1 MHATGVSTSLLL
13 AAALLC
19 LTCAKKDPA
28 SLGADGGARSSLL
41 ARYET
46 GPAPAET
53 EPPAE
58 ESAKVDGIVP
68 GIEPET
74 EPPLYGRAVWNV
86 VTVYDKPDMRSLHL
100 GYLRKGAVVVLE
112 DAKVADKT
120 PKKPS
125 CRKGWWML
133 ADGGG
138 YICSSKGVEAHKDLQ
153 PSDLYPMPPATDA
166 PMPYSYG
173 HIMVDLTPLYERPPT
188 SEEEAQVDAW
198 VAQTKK
204 ELKNKAL
211 EKEQAKLEAD
221 KKKKEKAKEAA
232 PTPEPASEAEAIPA
246 SEPAPPAPAESAAAE
261 EEAAATP
268 AALSP
273 VEGQPTPV
281 AQDPEPEE
289 EEADEGIPFDFVRML
304 MLKGFYISID
314 RQTIHHGE
322 KWYRTIKGQYV
333 KAEKVFPVNI
343 RIRGGKELEQ
353 GFSFPA
359 GIVLRETIF
368 ERVWNKK
375 KNHIMKNRDV
385 VYDKFFVFKIH
396 GKQIDKV
403 NDIDA
408 VFYEID
414 EPGETMVLSW
424 SIVPVMKKEPP
435 PPEVPEHG
443 KWIHVD
449 VSDQTLTAYEGEQ
462 PVFLT
467 LISSGNEK
475 QDEEYMTPRGTFWM
489 QSKHVSATMDN
500 LALDDG
506 SYSIEDVPWTMYF
519 HSSYALHGAFWH
531 SVFGH
536 QRSHGCVN
544 MTPRDAK
551 WIFDWSEPRLP
562 LGWHGVVA
570 TKDRPGTVVKVT
582 D

>member
-1 MHATGVSTSLLL
+1 MDLPLTRVRTPLLL
-13 AAALLC
+13 ALAALC
-19 LTCAKKDPA
+19 LTCARKDPA
-28 SLGADGGARSSLL
+28 PPPGPGEAPSTLL
-41 ARYET
+41 AKYETGPPPEET
-46 GPAPAET
+46 GPAP
-53 EPPAE
+53 E
-58 ESAKVDGIVP
+58 EGPKVEGIVP

-74 EPPLYGRAVWNV
+74 EPPLYGRAIWNV

-112 DAKVADKT
+112 DARVEDKT

-138 YICSSKGVEAHKDLQ
+138 YICSSKGVETGKELQ
-153 PSDLYPMPPATDA
+153 PSDLYPVPPATDA
-166 PMPYSYG
+166 PMPYAYG

-188 SEEEAQVDAW
+188 AEEEAQVDAW
-198 VAQTKK
+198 VAKTKK
-204 ELKNKAL
+204 ELKQKAL

-221 KKKKEKAKEAA
+221 KKKKEEAKETAPEPPPAGESEQEASAA
-232 PTPEPASEAEAIPA
+232 PEPA
-246 SEPAPPAPAESAAAE
+246 APAEAKPEPPADGPAE
-261 EEAAATP
+261 PE
-268 AALSP
+268 P
-273 VEGQPTPV
+273 VEQE
-281 AQDPEPEE
+281 PEPEE
-289 EEADEGIPFDFVRML
+289 KEDKEGIPFDFVRML
-304 MLKGFYISID
+304 MLKGFYVSID
-314 RQTIHHGE
+314 RETIHRGE
-322 KWYRTIKGQYV
+322 KWYRTIRGQYV

-343 RIRGGKELEQ
+343 RIRGGKELDE

-368 ERVWNKK
+368 ERVWNPK
-375 KNHIMKNRDV
+375 KNHIMKNKDV
-385 VYDKFFVFKIH
+385 VYDKFFVFQIH
-396 GKQIDKV
+396 GKQVDKV

-408 VFYEID
+408 AFYEID
-414 EPGETMVLSW
+414 ETGEKMVLSW
-424 SIVPVMKKEPP
+424 SIVPIMKKEPP

-449 VSDQTLTAYEGEQ
+449 ISDQTLTAYEGEQ

-475 QDEEYMTPRGTFWM
+475 EDEEYMTPRGTFWL

-536 QRSHGCVN
+536 LRSHGCVN
-544 MTPRDAK
+544 MTPKDAK

>member
-1 MHATGVSTSLLL
+1 MKIPATGVRVVLPL
-13 AAALLC
+13 ALAGLC
-19 LTCAKKDPA
+19 LTCARKEAATGPEPDEAP
-28 SLGADGGARSSLL
+28 STLL
-41 ARYET
+41 AKYET
-46 GPAPAET
+46 GPPPAET
-53 EPPAE
+53 EPPPE
-58 ESAKVDGIVP
+58 ESARVEGIVP

-112 DAKVADKT
+112 EGRVEDKT

-138 YICSSKGVEAHKDLQ
+138 YICSSKGVETSKDLQ
-153 PSDLYPMPPATDA
+153 PSDLYPVPPATDA

-188 SEEEAQVDAW
+188 AEEEAQVDEW
-198 VAQTKK
+198 VRQKK
-204 ELKNKAL
+204 IELKKKAL

-221 KKKKEKAKEAA
+221 KKKKEVAKETA
-232 PTPEPASEAEAIPA
+232 
-246 SEPAPPAPAESAAAE
+246 PAPPPAEEGGDEAPAAPEEPAAE
-261 EEAAATP
+261 KP
-268 AALSP
+268 APPPEKPADTEP
-273 VEGQPTPV
+273 VEQE
-281 AQDPEPEE
+281 PEPEE
-289 EEADEGIPFDFVRML
+289 EQDKEGIPFDFVRML
-304 MLKGFYISID
+304 MLKGFYVSID
-314 RQTIHHGE
+314 RETINRGE
-322 KWYRTIKGQYV
+322 KWYRTIRGQYV
-333 KAEKVFPVNI
+333 KAEKVFPVDI
-343 RIRGGKELEQ
+343 RIRGGKELDE
-353 GFSFPA
+353 SYRFPM

-368 ERVWNKK
+368 ERVWNPK
-375 KNHIMKNRDV
+375 KNHIMKNKDV
-385 VYDKFFVFKIH
+385 VYDKFFVFNIYK
-396 GKQIDKV
+396 KQVDKV

-408 VFYEID
+408 VFYEVD
-414 EPGETMVLSW
+414 ETGEKMVLSW
-424 SIVPVMKKEPP
+424 SIVPVMKREEPP
-435 PPEVPEHG
+435 SEVPEHG

-449 VSDQTLTAYEGEQ
+449 ISDQTLTAYEGET

-475 QDEEYMTPRGTFWM
+475 QDEEYMTPRGTFWL

-536 QRSHGCVN
+536 LRSHGCVN

-570 TKDRPGTVVKVT
+570 TKDRPGTIVKVT